1 MGVLSVF
8 LYNQK
13 GNEGDSVSKKPTER
27 CGHRLR
33 AASGGQ
39 ETIGNTPEPD
49 SRTLSDICIG
59 VRMISRLPRHCALSR
74 NESEEKSHAFLFE
87 CGWYRGN
94 IPSRNVRFDVPGLFY

>member
-39 ETIGNTPEPD
+39 ETIGNTPEP
-49 SRTLSDICIG
+49 II
-59 VRMISRLPRHCALSR
+59 
-74 NESEEKSHAFLFE
+74 
-87 CGWYRGN
+87 
-94 IPSRNVRFDVPGLFY
+94 

>member
-1 MGVLSVF
+1 MGVLSAF

-49 SRTLSDICIG
+49 SRTGFSHQLRVLIG
-59 VRMISRLPRHCALSR
+59 
-74 NESEEKSHAFLFE
+74 
-87 CGWYRGN
+87 
-94 IPSRNVRFDVPGLFY
+94 GL